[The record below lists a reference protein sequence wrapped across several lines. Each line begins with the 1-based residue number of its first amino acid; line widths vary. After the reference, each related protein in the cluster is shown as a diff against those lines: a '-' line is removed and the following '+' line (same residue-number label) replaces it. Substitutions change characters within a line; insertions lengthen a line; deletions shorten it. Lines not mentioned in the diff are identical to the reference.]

1 MAEAGPAK
9 LTLLPGLICDETV
22 WSAQLRDLADFE
34 PFAVSG
40 YGDADSL
47 PGMAEQVLHTV
58 TGPMSLAGHSMGAR
72 VALEIY
78 RLAPGRVERLA
89 LLDTGV
95 HPLAPGEL
103 GKRQALL
110 DLGREQGMDALI
122 DAWLPP
128 MVHPD
133 RRDDA
138 EFMKPLESMCRHAGY
153 ETFARQVR
161 ALIGRPD
168 ARDLLGKINCPVL
181 VGVGS
186 HDAWSSV
193 DQNRGIAA
201 GIPGA
206 EFVIFEEAGHMAPIE
221 APAAVSAALRQWLDR
236 PVVE

>member
-1 MAEAGPAK
+1 MAEAGPAN

-22 WSAQLRDLADFE
+22 WAAQVRDLAEFH
-34 PFAVSG
+34 PVAVSG

-47 PGMAEQVLHTV
+47 PDMAEQVLRTV
-58 TGPMSLAGHSMGAR
+58 TGQMSLAGHSMGAR
-72 VALEIY
+72 VALEVF
-78 RLAPGRVERLA
+78 RLAPGRIARLA

-110 DLGREQGMDALI
+110 DLGRDRGMDALV

-138 EFMKPLESMCRHAGY
+138 EFMDPLVAMCRRAGY

-161 ALIGRPD
+161 ALIDRPD
-168 ARDLLGKINCPVL
+168 ARDLLGQIKCPVL

-193 DQNRGIAA
+193 HQNRGIAA
-201 GIPGA
+201 AIAGA
-206 EFVIFEEAGHMAPIE
+206 EFVVFEGAGHMAPIE
-221 APAAVSAALRQWLDR
+221 APAAVSVALRQWLKR